1 MDVLGLLREVSG
13 LGIDSVIV
21 GAVILL
27 AVRYWMSE
35 MRRDISKEIDD
46 KVGSAKTDLE
56 QLVKENRQEIAASR
70 TETRQELHAFRAS
83 VEESLKE
90 NRQEIVASR
99 NESRQ
104 ELDAF
109 RTETRQEIAS
119 FRTSVEESFK
129 ENRQEIDSV
138 RTESRQ
144 EFNAART
151 YSEQSHQETRQE
163 MKEIMLHLIDVRERL
178 ANIEGRLG
186 APTPRMPAVSPPL
199 ERPAEEPS
207 AQS

>member
-13 LGIDSVIV
+13 LGIDSVFV

-46 KVGSAKTDLE
+46 KISDAKSDFNQSFT
-56 QLVKENRQEIAASR
+56 EN
-70 TETRQELHAFRAS
+70 
-83 VEESLKE
+83 
-90 NRQEIVASR
+90 
-99 NESRQ
+99 
-104 ELDAF
+104 
-109 RTETRQEIAS
+109 RQEIAS
-119 FRTSVEESFK
+119 FRTSVEESLK
-129 ENRQEIDSV
+129 ENRQEMASFRTSVEGSFRETRQEIDSV

-144 EFNAART
+144 EFKAART
-151 YSEQSHQETRQE
+151 YSEQSH
-163 MKEIMLHLIDVRERL
+163 KEIMLHLIDVRERL

-186 APTPRMPAVSPPL
+186 EPTPRMPAVSPPL

-207 AQS
+207 AQR